1 MLRLS
6 PSLCDVRFKKTRAG
20 SGLVLSVI
28 FVLFLAACDSG
39 GSNTGN
45 DDGNGND
52 GADINI
58 GLTEILPA
66 AQFQRPLD
74 IQNAGDG
81 TNRLFIVEQRGMI
94 YVAQNISSP
103 GGADIDVFLDIRD
116 RVFFD
121 ESESGLLGLAFHPQ
135 FETNGYFYVN
145 YTASNP
151 ARTVI
156 ARYSLNGDTAE
167 ADPDSEVVLMEL
179 AQPRANHNGG
189 QLVFGPKDG
198 YLYIAGG
205 DGGVDENSQNMTTL
219 LGSILRIDVDNAE
232 DGMNY
237 GIPDDNPF
245 SGNDSGFREE
255 IFAYGFRNPWRIGFD
270 ELFGTLFTGDVGNA
284 RREEIDVVESGK
296 NYGWSIMEGTICFDP
311 PSGCDMSG
319 LELPIL
325 DYGRDQGGT
334 VIGGFVYRGSEVEG
348 LAGKYIYGDFVSG
361 KIWALGYDGD
371 NVTDNTQ
378 IAEIGEFSLTAF
390 GTDENDEAYLSTLGG
405 TIYKI
410 TNGD

>member
-1 MLRLS
+1 MN
-6 PSLCDVRFKKTRAG
+6 FKKKRAG
-20 SGLVLSVI
+20 TVLVLSFI
-28 FVLFLAACDSG
+28 FVLCLAACDSG

-45 DDGNGND
+45 DDDNGDD

-58 GLTEILPA
+58 GLAEILSDA
-66 AQFQRPLD
+66 RFQRPLD

-81 TNRLFIVEQRGMI
+81 TNRLFIVEQRGVI
-94 YVAQNISSP
+94 HVVRNLSSP
-103 GGADIDVFLDIRD
+103 VGADTSVFLDIRD

-121 ESESGLLGLAFHPQ
+121 ESESGLLGLAFHPR

-151 ARTVI
+151 PRTVI
-156 ARYSLNGDTAE
+156 ARYSVNGDNAE
-167 ADPDSEVVLMEL
+167 ADPDSEVVLMEF

-189 QLVFGPKDG
+189 QLVFGPNDG
-198 YLYIAGG
+198 YLYIAVG
-205 DGGVDENSQNMTTL
+205 DGGVNENGQNLTTL

-245 SGNDSGFREE
+245 SGNDSEFREE
-255 IFAYGFRNPWRIGFD
+255 IYAYGFRNPWRIGFD
-270 ELFGTLFTGDVGNA
+270 KLFGTLFTGDVGQS
-284 RREEIDVVESGK
+284 RREEIDDVEKGR
-296 NYGWSIMEGTICFDP
+296 NYGWSIMEGSICFDL

-334 VIGGFVYRGSEVEG
+334 VIGGFVYRGSEVEE
-348 LAGKYIYGDFVSG
+348 LAGKYIYGDFISG
-361 KIWALGYDGD
+361 KIWTLGYDGD

-405 TIYKI
+405 SVYKI
-410 TNGD
+410 TNGE